1 MEHSDQ
7 FEKVKRYYN
16 IGMWN
21 IDRVRNAVLKGWIT
35 EPEFAE
41 IATTPHSVNPM

>member
-16 IGMWN
+16 MGMWN
-21 IDRVRNAVLKGWIT
+21 IDRVRNAVLKRWIT
-35 EPEFAE
+35 ESEFTE
-41 IATTPHSVNPM
+41 ITGNPY

>member
-16 IGMWN
+16 MGMWN
-21 IDRVRNAVLKGWIT
+21 IDRVRNAVVKGWIS
-35 EPEFAE
+35 ESEFAE
-41 IATTPHSVNPM
+41 IATIPCSVDPM